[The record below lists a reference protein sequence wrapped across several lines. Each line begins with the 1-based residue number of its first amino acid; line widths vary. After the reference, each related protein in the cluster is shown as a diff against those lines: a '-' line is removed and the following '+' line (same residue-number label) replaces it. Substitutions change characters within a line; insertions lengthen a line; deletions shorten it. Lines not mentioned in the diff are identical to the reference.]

1 MLFICYQ
8 IKMNKNN
15 MTLKQN
21 LLILIAT
28 LLFSI
33 ISASMDFVH
42 TAVLAT
48 NMPPTVITST
58 ANTAPLAHETFLPTR
73 DPVSV
78 TQNPT

>member
-1 MLFICYQ
+1 MLSIYHQ

-15 MTLKQN
+15 MNLKQN

-33 ISASMDFVH
+33 ISASMDTVH

-48 NMPPTVITST
+48 NIAPTVITPT

-73 DPVSV
+73 DPVSI